1 MVPPEQPRKRVLL
14 IEDDELL
21 RETLTTILEVE
32 GYAVL
37 AAADGAEALR
47 RLQAGDRP
55 DLILLDLMMP
65 GMDGWQF
72 RREQARHAELA
83 SVPVVVF
90 SAVET
95 ADQKGTTPGV
105 VGHLEKPVET
115 RKLLET
121 VRRHCPPGPAVTGA

>member
-1 MVPPEQPRKRVLL
+1 MVPAEQPRKRLL
-14 IEDDELL
+14 LVEDDDLL
-21 RETLTTILEVE
+21 RETLTTILEAE

-37 AAADGAEALR
+37 TAADGEEALR
-47 RLQAGDRP
+47 RLHAGERP

-72 RREQARHAELA
+72 RREQARDRELA

-90 SAVET
+90 SAVDT

-105 VGHLEKPVET
+105 AGHLEKPVET

-121 VRRHCPPGPAVTGA
+121 IRRHCPPGPR